1 MAAPGATS
9 PLPGALAKARQPNPQ
24 RPFAVGS
31 GTGRRRMAKS
41 AGRARG
47 SKWLK
52 SMVNVAPRAR
62 PGAVTGYARC
72 AASSTCSSRQ
82 RTDLQPLGPQS

>member
-52 SMVNVAPRAR
+52 SMVNVAPSRAPR
-62 PGAVTGYARC
+62 RGDRVRTVRGVGYMFVPAKN
-72 AASSTCSSRQ
+72 
-82 RTDLQPLGPQS
+82 